1 MGNRTSS
8 IKDVFNPFWRL
19 INSNEIVLR
28 FVHNFLFQEHW
39 ITRVLAIGLDYI
51 LLFFAVALTKD
62 LVCPSLH
69 FSFADYM
76 FVIGFLSFF
85 YFVVTES
92 LYGYSLGKR
101 LFELKVMAVNGDEP
115 SFLDIVIRN
124 ISKTFFV
131 LLILD
136 VLSGYFAAKN
146 LKQRYGD
153 AIAHTTVEK
162 W

>member
-8 IKDVFNPFWRL
+8 IKDVFNPFWQL

-51 LLFFAVALTKD
+51 VLFFAVALTKD

-76 FVIGFLSFF
+76 FVIGFLPFFRCFIFNCIFAVILFIF
-85 YFVVTES
+85 YFI
-92 LYGYSLGKR
+92 
-101 LFELKVMAVNGDEP
+101 NGT
-115 SFLDIVIRN
+115 IKCTIN
-124 ISKTFFV
+124 IKIF
-131 LLILD
+131 
-136 VLSGYFAAKN
+136 
-146 LKQRYGD
+146 
-153 AIAHTTVEK
+153 
-162 W
+162 

>member
-1 MGNRTSS
+1 
-8 IKDVFNPFWRL
+8 
-19 INSNEIVLR
+19 
-28 FVHNFLFQEHW
+28 
-39 ITRVLAIGLDYI
+39 
-51 LLFFAVALTKD
+51 
-62 LVCPSLH
+62 
-69 FSFADYM
+69 
-76 FVIGFLSFF
+76 
-85 YFVVTES
+85 
-92 LYGYSLGKR
+92 
-101 LFELKVMAVNGDEP
+101 MAVNGYEP

-146 LKQRYGD
+146 LEQRYGD